1 MAVPINKKELQKAII
16 SNYTK
21 LKKELLTI
29 PFEKTSINE
38 LEGHSKGTL
47 MNINNLISYL
57 VGWGELV
64 IKWNEKKDNNE
75 AVDFRETGYKWN
87 ELGKLAQ
94 KFYEDFK
101 DDDFNSL
108 IIKLDKTVETILLLI
123 ENKSNKELYEVT
135 WYEKWTLG
143 RMIQFNTSSAYLNA
157 KNRIRKCKKTQN
169 TKS

>member
-1 MAVPINKKELQKAII
+1 MAVPINKEELQEAII

-29 PFEKTSINE
+29 AFEKTSINE

-47 MNINNLISYL
+47 MSINNLISYL

-75 AVDFRETGYKWN
+75 AVDFPETGYKWN

-101 DDDFNSL
+101 NDDFNSL

-123 ENKSNKELYEVT
+123 ENKSNKELYDVT

-143 RMIQFNTSSAYLNA
+143 RMIQFNTSSAYLNG
-157 KNRIRKCKKTQN
+157 KNRIRKWKKAQN